1 MIQRT
6 IFDLPDI
13 EDLEPS
19 EDTILWRYTDLTYL
33 YTILREEKLPLIS
46 MRCLSDPFEGELLRL
61 SLDNFPSATNKTKD
75 FIFDIYKKTIYMSC
89 WCKYEQELAPMWDR
103 FSSKDGI
110 AIKTTAKRLIES
122 IQNSD
127 RISIKPIEYLSN
139 VSEIIPSFINLSALG
154 SDNFLYFNRYERGLC
169 CYKLLDYE
177 DEREVRVV
185 LSKAPFNM
193 HELLISKNLKDYGVN
208 NIVEG
213 IEIKDIEKWDIV
225 SMENI
230 IDEIIIS
237 PEARPEIKN
246 IIKDMI
252 SFVNQERTIKGSPEL
267 DIKINDSRRKKWY

>member
-6 IFDLPDI
+6 ICDLPYI

-19 EDTILWRYTDLTYL
+19 EHTILWRYTDLTYL
-33 YTILREEKLPLIS
+33 YTILKEEKLPLIS

-89 WCKYEQELAPMWDR
+89 WCKYKQELAPMWDR

-122 IQNSD
+122 IGNSD
-127 RISIKPIEYLSN
+127 MISIKPIEYLSN
-139 VSEIIPSFINLSALG
+139 VSGIIPSFINLSALD
-154 SDNFLYFNRYERGLC
+154 SNNFLFFNRYERGLC
-169 CYKLLDYE
+169 CYKLLDYR

-252 SFVNQERTIKGSPEL
+252 SLVNQERTIKGRPEL